1 MKCFG
6 LEGKMVLAGS
16 VLHVERKSQDHGVV
30 TCRLRSLE
38 YLLEARLLSCL
49 MCGSPVVWS

>member
-1 MKCFG
+1 
-6 LEGKMVLAGS
+6 MVLAGS
-16 VLHVERKSQDHGVV
+16 VMHVERKSQDHGVV

-49 MCGSPVVWS
+49 MSGSPVVWS